1 MNRIDDPFMEAICE
15 ELNHI
20 EGFQYEEIENLHH
33 YPLHVARKV
42 LRVLIEYACS
52 VTNDWPMS
60 LARKEAKKIN
70 KDWLKC
76 HFLEVAD
83 LSIDYSD
90 DWEYR
95 RLLELAQLTVPQLI
109 PDIVE
114 RGIHSSNEEVR
125 EAAQDF
131 SEYVQTEAEAT

>member
-15 ELNHI
+15 ELSHI
-20 EGFQYEEIENLHH
+20 EGFQ
-33 YPLHVARKV
+33 
-42 LRVLIEYACS
+42 YACS

-83 LSIDYSD
+83 LSID
-90 DWEYR
+90 
-95 RLLELAQLTVPQLI
+95 
-109 PDIVE
+109 
-114 RGIHSSNEEVR
+114 
-125 EAAQDF
+125 F
-131 SEYVQTEAEAT
+131 SEYV